1 MWRSLR
7 PKLGIGSIINKGNQ
21 DINNQYVSGSGVGAM
36 PTSVRRALKR
46 RASKTCCDLKAVSET
61 RRSVDP
67 VESVGSITFNGV
79 DQYVSAPNARVTTW
93 LPGTGDFTVEW
104 FMKKGGDSSFPR
116 VFALGYDTT
125 ATLGCSIE
133 GGICYIWPYGYGLNA
148 AMPAEYES
156 GANWIHVA
164 VCRSSGVTQLFL
176 NGVSMA
182 SVSDSSDITDAINP
196 GFDLNIGVDD
206 PLADFPNWW
215 AGTLTNF
222 RWTNSAVYTSDFTV
236 PSAPLAQLP
245 ATKLLLLGGT
255 LSNPVYDSTT
265 ENVLVNHGAVW
276 NAATPF
282 V

>member
-1 MWRSLR
+1 MWRNLR

-46 RASKTCCDLKAVSET
+46 RASKTCCDRKAV
-61 RRSVDP
+61 VLVAP

-79 DQYVSAPNARVTTW
+79 DQYVSAPNARVATW
-93 LPGTGDFTVEW
+93 LPGTGDFTIEW
-104 FMKKGGDSSFPR
+104 FMKKGGYSAFPR
-116 VFALGYDTT
+116 VFALGYDTN
-125 ATLGCSIE
+125 ATVGCSIE

-148 AMPAEYES
+148 PTPVGYES
-156 GANWIHVA
+156 GADWTHVA
-164 VCRSSGVTQLFL
+164 VCRSSGLTQLFMD
-176 NGVSMA
+176 GVAMA
-182 SVSDSSDITDAINP
+182 SVADPSDLTDAVNP

-215 AGTLTNF
+215 SGTLTNF
-222 RWTNSAVYTSDFTV
+222 RWTNSALYVSAFTV
-236 PSAPLAQLP
+236 PSAPLTVLP

-282 V
+282 A